1 MNGYPI
7 IMAAIGLS
15 LIMTVAVLLM
25 GSRGPWGS
33 FWTLFVVLFLAL
45 WVTGL
50 YVTPIGPVYW
60 GVAWM
65 PMILAGIILAILLII
80 GIPKLATIRRIRNG
94 RLRNKSREAYSND
107 NEEKRTIATR
117 ITLGAFFWILVL
129 LLSVAIVVGL

>member
-1 MNGYPI
+1 
-7 IMAAIGLS
+7 MAAIGLS